1 MVNKLEMVHDK
12 LLMDYSENIKA
23 YERMPKSRDTIRETM
38 I

>member
-1 MVNKLEMVHDK
+1 MLNKLDMAHDR
-12 LLMDYSENIKA
+12 LLIGYSENIRA